1 MKKFLSSNAFRVIW
15 SASLAALLFYI
26 CPPCFSKITI
36 GIVLGVLVVLING
49 SSILKKLPIIVFFV
63 NLYEKKQR
71 EKRFKKKLEEL
82 KKRDPF
88 VYKNF

>member
-1 MKKFLSSNAFRVIW
+1 MKNFLR
-15 SASLAALLFYI
+15 
-26 CPPCFSKITI
+26 
-36 GIVLGVLVVLING
+36 
-49 SSILKKLPIIVFFV
+49 KLPIILFFV